1 MFSSDNTLPLNPTR
15 MDIDNYIKN
24 YGNSEDIKRIVREIL
39 AKESVGRL
47 LHPSEDYILSKL

>member
-15 MDIDNYIKN
+15 TDIDNYIKN

>member
-1 MFSSDNTLPLNPTR
+1 

>member
-1 MFSSDNTLPLNPTR
+1 MFSRDNTLPLNPTR

-24 YGNSEDIKRIVREIL
+24 YGNSEEMKRIIREIL